1 MKHLQRRVLHFFYSI
16 LKEQLVQ
23 EYVFHSMNL
32 HRLESSQWLP
42 LSLKDAWEFF
52 SVPENLDRITPS
64 DMSFEILSGAEE
76 RTYAGQIIRYRI
88 RPVLNIPMNWVTEIT
103 HVVEGEYFIDE
114 QRFGPYKFWHHVH
127 KFKEENGGVL
137 MEDTLH
143 YALPGG
149 WLGELGGGFVHK
161 KVHGIFE
168 FREAELNRLF
178 PA

>member
-1 MKHLQRRVLHFFYSI
+1 
-16 LKEQLVQ
+16 
-23 EYVFHSMNL
+23 MNL

-103 HVVEGEYFIDE
+103 HVVEGE
-114 QRFGPYKFWHHVH
+114 
-127 KFKEENGGVL
+127 
-137 MEDTLH
+137 
-143 YALPGG
+143 
-149 WLGELGGGFVHK
+149 
-161 KVHGIFE
+161 
-168 FREAELNRLF
+168 
-178 PA
+178 